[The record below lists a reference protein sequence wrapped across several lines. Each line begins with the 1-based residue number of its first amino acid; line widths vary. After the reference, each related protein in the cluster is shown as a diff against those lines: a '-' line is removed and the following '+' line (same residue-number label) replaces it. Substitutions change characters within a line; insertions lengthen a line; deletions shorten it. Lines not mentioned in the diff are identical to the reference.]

1 MLNVCTTDSIV
12 RPKLS
17 SLWKPQFIQL
27 RFVILCRAGEESEK
41 LSQEDCFQLLIQ
53 AQEILRKEYIQKQNK
68 AREEIEKR

>member
-1 MLNVCTTDSIV
+1 MYLPPTQQSDLNCRHCESHGLFHLDF
-12 RPKLS
+12 L
-17 SLWKPQFIQL
+17 
-27 RFVILCRAGEESEK
+27 ILCRAGEESEK